1 MLNEATTDSSLDC
14 ARVETHK
21 WDSHDGSDVIQA
33 LRQQEC
39 GFERVLV
46 E

>member
-1 MLNEATTDSSLDC
+1 MDAAGQKT
-14 ARVETHK
+14 RVETHK
-21 WDSHDGSDVIQA
+21 QDSHGGLDVIQA
-33 LRQQEC
+33 LRQQEH